1 MNDFLEFLCFLN
13 LNINF
18 LNENKLRKIEIVYIL
33 FLRVNC
39 HFIMTFQH
47 RCLPLSLVCLNL
59 ISSNILSLRQR
70 VRLPMF
76 SIRKRSVLIIMAN
89 MLSLCVKVC

>member
-33 FLRVNC
+33 FLRVNW
-39 HFIMTFQH
+39 
-47 RCLPLSLVCLNL
+47 
-59 ISSNILSLRQR
+59 QR

-76 SIRKRSVLIIMAN
+76 SIRKRSVLIRILN
-89 MLSLCVKVC
+89 LPPIS